1 MPALP
6 TPDQIGRTMQSILL
20 HVQDDD
26 DLDGRIDAA
35 VTLARAFGGHITCLH
50 ATPYA
55 EYLTNDPFIAT
66 IFPVDFSTKMEALRL
81 DLRKKVEM
89 RLREAGSDWDWVHL
103 DDEPH
108 LALLRKAPIVDVI
121 VLSLGSG
128 RKAQS
133 LAATVAATARAPVL
147 AIPPSDTPFDPAGVV
162 AVAWDGSAESSVA
175 LRASLPLLRKAA
187 SVHLVEIEDRTL
199 RTYSEQGAHY
209 LSRHGID
216 AHVVR
221 RGADSGDAGGAILKV
236 AEEVGASLLVMGA
249 YGHSRTVEFL
259 LGGATQAALSNS
271 RIPLLLAH

>member
-1 MPALP
+1 
-6 TPDQIGRTMQSILL
+6 MQSILL
-20 HVQDDD
+20 HIQDDD
-26 DLDGRIDAA
+26 DLDARIDAA
-35 VTLARAFGGHITCLH
+35 VALARAFGGHITCLH

-66 IFPVDFSTKMEALRL
+66 IFPVDFSTKMEGLRL
-81 DLRKKVEM
+81 DLRKKVEA
-89 RLREAGSDWDWVHL
+89 RLHEVGSGWDWIHL
-103 DDEPH
+103 DDDPH

-147 AIPPSDTPFDPAGVV
+147 AIPPSDTLFDAAGIA
-162 AVAWDGSAESSVA
+162 AVAWDGSAEASVA

-209 LSRHGID
+209 LSRHGIE

-221 RGADSGDAGGAILKV
+221 RSVDSGDAGGAILKV

-259 LGGATQAALSNS
+259 LGGATQAVLSNS
-271 RIPLLLAH
+271 RIPLLLSH